1 MFGSN
6 ILFYLFS
13 IFLVISA
20 FMVVVAQHP
29 VFSLLFLVASF
40 IFSAFLLFLLECEFL
55 ALLFL
60 VVYVGAIAIL
70 FLFSIMMLESKLNN
84 LSKNSTKYVPVGFV
98 FSLFLLIF
106 FFREISI
113 HFKNNYN
120 SNYLYLNTYQNW
132 YDLIDSINDV
142 EIYGQVLYS
151 YYVLQFLISGL
162 ILLLI
167 LIGVVYL
174 TNVFV
179 AQQTLDQSLFK
190 QLSRNSKFFFK
201 E

>member
-1 MFGSN
+1 M
-6 ILFYLFS
+6 
-13 IFLVISA
+13 
-20 FMVVVAQHP
+20 
-29 VFSLLFLVASF
+29 
-40 IFSAFLLFLLECEFL
+40 
-55 ALLFL
+55 
-60 VVYVGAIAIL
+60 
-70 FLFSIMMLESKLNN
+70 K
-84 LSKNSTKYVPVGFV
+84 
-98 FSLFLLIF
+98 
-106 FFREISI
+106 
-113 HFKNNYN
+113 
-120 SNYLYLNTYQNW
+120 YLYILKIITILNTYQNW